1 MTADAGVHQTV
12 TPIQRNRHRAFPGV
26 SRHSL
31 QMSISLTVITIVI
44 LVSLFAPLLAPYSP
58 YEGDAAQKFLPM
70 GAEGHL
76 LGTDELGR
84 DLLSRL
90 LHGGRTSL
98 LLAVV
103 SVVIATVI
111 GTVGA
116 LLAAFSGPQLQGLIM
131 RSVDVAFA
139 FPVILVAIT
148 LAAVVGGGWPV
159 IIFSIV
165 FAVVPYVVRVM
176 FAEVKRQHQKD
187 YIEAAVSLGAS
198 RLSLI
203 FHEVLPNIFGAV
215 VIYATGLVGAMIVFA
230 SSLSAVGIGVQPPE
244 ADWGQMIASGARVVI
259 SGHLHVA
266 MVPGI
271 AVLIVALSFNWLGDA
286 IHDKF
291 HYHTRKG
298 GN

>member
-1 MTADAGVHQTV
+1 MTAGTV
-12 TPIQRNRHRAFPGV
+12 FRPGAEAPPAP
-26 SRHSL
+26 SGRSL
-31 QMSISLTVITIVI
+31 QLIISVVVIAVVTLATV
-44 LVSLFAPLLAPYSP
+44 LAPVLAPYSP
-58 YEGDAAQKFLPM
+58 YEGDAAQKFLPL
-70 GAEGHL
+70 GSDGHL

-90 LHGGRTSL
+90 LYGGRTSL

-111 GTVGA
+111 GSVGA
-116 LLAAFSGPQLQGLIM
+116 LVAAFSGPRLQGLIM
-131 RSVDVAFA
+131 RSVDITFA

-159 IIFSIV
+159 VVFSIV

-176 FAEVKRQHQKD
+176 FAEVKRERQKE
-187 YIEAAVSLGAS
+187 YIEAAISLGAG
-198 RLSLI
+198 RWSLI
-203 FHEVLPNIFGAV
+203 IQEVLPNVFGAIV
-215 VIYATGLVGAMIVFA
+215 VYATGLVGAMIVFA

-244 ADWGQMIASGARVVI
+244 ADWGQMIASGARVII

-286 IHDKF
+286 LHDSF
-291 HYHTRKG
+291 HHTRKG
-298 GN
+298 GH